1 MHGHGERKAFSERED
16 PKACREMLRREKM
29 GCGLLHPVL
38 EPVFVTRV
46 LRNRVEMLKAQHARV
61 EWSGEVNGWIA
72 FHIWLWALGLTCGR
86 TGRGPTDQITGA
98 ETGGP
103 ERHLPHSSACRFAPN

>member
-1 MHGHGERKAFSERED
+1 MHGHGERKAFSERKD
-16 PKACREMLRREKM
+16 PKGCREMLPREKM

-61 EWSGEVNGWIA
+61 EWSGVA
-72 FHIWLWALGLTCGR
+72 R
-86 TGRGPTDQITGA
+86 
-98 ETGGP
+98 
-103 ERHLPHSSACRFAPN
+103 